1 MEKRASLRIRG
12 DVQMAGFRTFIKN
25 VADSLNVYGFAEN
38 EKDRSVK
45 VVCEGEGEAI
55 EKLVNSVKQNS
66 PSFARIEEVTAAYEE
81 YRGEF
86 SSFERRGADVP
97 EESGSEMVALMRSF
111 DKKGE
116 VMIGI
121 LGSMNETLKG
131 VKGDTGMMLE
141 KQDMMLEKQDMMLEK
156 QDMMLEKQDMML
168 EKQDMM
174 LEKQNETIV
183 AIDRSK
189 GEIVTEI
196 SYLRDDLRSYMEEKF
211 TKIEQD
217 VEVIKAKIGM
227 V

>member
-1 MEKRASLRIRG
+1 MEKRASLKIRG
-12 DVQMAGFRTFIKN
+12 NVQMAGFRAFIKN
-25 VADSLNVYGFAEN
+25 VADSLNVKGFAEN
-38 EKDRSVK
+38 EKDGSVK

-55 EKLVNSVKQNS
+55 ERLVNSVKQDS

-81 YRGEF
+81 YKGEF

-97 EESGSEMVALMRSF
+97 EEDGTEMVALMRSF

-131 VKGDTGMMLE
+131 VKGDTGKMLEKQDMMLG
-141 KQDMMLEKQDMMLEK
+141 KQDMMLEKQD
-156 QDMMLEKQDMML
+156 
-168 EKQDMM
+168 
-174 LEKQNETIV
+174 ETIV

-189 GEIVTEI
+189 EEIVTEI
-196 SYLRDDLRSYMEEKF
+196 SSLRDDLRSYMEEKF
-211 TKIEQD
+211 RKIEQD